1 MSRTVHW
8 RAAKPPSTVIHAG
21 WLVRRRAGR
30 DGLATLM
37 TERITRQKVAPTKRL
52 LALGL
57 TVTLSFAAICG
68 WVLWHAGD
76 RDYLHSRA
84 AATNLVS
91 SLASE
96 IERNIELYDLSL
108 QAAVDGMKL
117 PDINRIS
124 RELRQVVLFD
134 RAATAK
140 DMGAILV

>member
-1 MSRTVHW
+1 
-8 RAAKPPSTVIHAG
+8 
-21 WLVRRRAGR
+21 
-30 DGLATLM
+30 M
-37 TERITRQKVAPTKRL
+37 TESITKQKTAPTKRL

-57 TVTLSFAAICG
+57 TVTLSFSAICG

-84 AATNLVS
+84 AAANLVS

-96 IERNIELYDLSL
+96 IDRNIELYDLSL

-124 RELRQVVLFD
+124 RELKQVF
-134 RAATAK
+134 R
-140 DMGAILV
+140 G